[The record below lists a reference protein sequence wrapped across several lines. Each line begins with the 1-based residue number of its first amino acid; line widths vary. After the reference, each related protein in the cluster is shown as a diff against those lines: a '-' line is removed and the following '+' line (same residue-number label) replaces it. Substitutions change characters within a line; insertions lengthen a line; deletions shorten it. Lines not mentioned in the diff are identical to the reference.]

1 MKNRKRRN
9 RVAAGVALF
18 AASAAVAS
26 IAMLGPS
33 AGSVVAAPRHHGAP
47 MAALSAHLPAG
58 RIAPNA
64 PHGRNALAS
73 GKRTANAAAS
83 ATAPTVALAA
93 ESVGLAEA
101 SVATSG
107 SASRAWWLE
116 YAGVCSRTRGQPG
129 TDERT

>member
-26 IAMLGPS
+26 FAMLGPS
-33 AGSVVAAPRHHGAP
+33 AGSVVAAPLHHGGRVAT
-47 MAALSAHLPAG
+47 LSAHLSAA

-64 PHGRNALAS
+64 PRGRGALAS
-73 GKRTANAAAS
+73 GKRTANAVTT
-83 ATAPTVALAA
+83 ATAPALALAA

-107 SASRAWWLE
+107 SASRTWWLE

-129 TDERT
+129 MDERS